1 MKTRIQETCFPIWC
15 LWSFWYINVA
25 FFLAIFAWG
34 RRILP
39 YWRQYRSITCVFS
52 YIYAYFVVQGEG
64 KGIRR
69 TSALCEKLF
78 WLIYWPLQWNSW
90 GADTSCYLCCGG
102 LHVWCR
108 AGQTFESSS
117 IISLTD
123 YPQLLSLNPPHSTC
137 AYHPVF
143 LHNLIIMIFWGS
155 NSVFFCK
162 TKVLGTEEEYF
173 TGVFPYHP
181 LCSWG
186 FPKIIQQAEPY
197 KPLLVGCLHRPF
209 FFSAAPHSLCLG
221 GSVSNL
227 FFSSPLV
234 PS

>member
-78 WLIYWPLQWNSW
+78 WLIYWPLQWSSW
-90 GADTSCYLCCGG
+90 GADMSCYLCCGG

-143 LHNLIIMIFWGS
+143 LHNLIIMIFWGVKFC
-155 NSVFFCK
+155 VFLQDK
-162 TKVLGTEEEYF
+162 GAWNRGRILY
-173 TGVFPYHP
+173 
-181 LCSWG
+181 
-186 FPKIIQQAEPY
+186 
-197 KPLLVGCLHRPF
+197 R
-209 FFSAAPHSLCLG
+209 
-221 GSVSNL
+221 SVSISSSLQLRLSKNCTASWALQALAGRLPASPL
-227 FFSSPLV
+227 FFLCCSTFPMPWRVCFEFVLF
-234 PS
+234 